1 MHEVSVMSGIIDAV
15 MAELAKHDV
24 EKVEEVNL
32 VVGEMTYLGKD
43 QLTFAYE
50 IMTRDTPL
58 EGSTLVFEDE
68 KAEVSCPSCGFQGP
82 AEYYVDESFHN
93 NIPKLSCPKCGAGV
107 KVTKGKSC
115 RISSIK
121 VVEK

>member
-32 VVGEMTYLGKD
+32 VVGEMTYLGRD
-43 QLTFAYE
+43 QLSFAFE
-50 IMTRDTPL
+50 IMTRDTVLDGSKPDL
-58 EGSTLVFEDE
+58 RGREGRGLV
-68 KAEVSCPSCGFQGP
+68 PSCGFQGA

>member
-32 VVGEMTYLGKD
+32 VVGELTSLGKD
-43 QLTFAYE
+43 QLSFAYE
-50 IMTRDTPL
+50 IMTRETIL
-58 EGSTLVFEDE
+58 AGASLVFEDE
-68 KAEVSCPSCGFQGP
+68 KTEVSCTACGFQGP
-82 AEYYVDESFHN
+82 AEYYVDESYHN
-93 NIPKLSCPKCGAGV
+93 NIPKLSCPKCGGGV
-107 KVTKGKSC
+107 KVIKGKSC

-121 VVEK
+121 VVER

>member
-24 EKVEEVNL
+24 EKVEEVLL
-32 VVGEMTYLGKD
+32 VVGELTYLGKE
-43 QLTFAYE
+43 QLSFAYE
-50 IMTRDTPL
+50 IMTRETVL
-58 EGSTLVFEDE
+58 EGSDLVFEDE
-68 KAEVSCPSCGFQGP
+68 KTEVSCPSCGFKGA
-82 AEYYVDESFHN
+82 AEYYVDEAFHN
-93 NIPKLSCPKCGAGV
+93 NIPKLLCPQCASGV

-121 VVEK
+121 VVER

>member
-32 VVGEMTYLGKD
+32 VIGEMTYLGKD
-43 QLTFAYE
+43 QLSFAYE
-50 IMTRDTPL
+50 IMTRETVL
-58 EGSTLVFEDE
+58 EGSKLIFEDE
-68 KAEVSCPSCGFQGP
+68 KAEVLCTTCGFQGP

-93 NIPKLSCPKCGAGV
+93 NIPKLSCPKCAAGV

-121 VVEK
+121 VVER

>member
-15 MAELAKHDV
+15 LAELAKHDV

-68 KAEVSCPSCGFQGP
+68 KAEVQCPTCGFLGP

-107 KVTKGKSC
+107 KITKGKSC